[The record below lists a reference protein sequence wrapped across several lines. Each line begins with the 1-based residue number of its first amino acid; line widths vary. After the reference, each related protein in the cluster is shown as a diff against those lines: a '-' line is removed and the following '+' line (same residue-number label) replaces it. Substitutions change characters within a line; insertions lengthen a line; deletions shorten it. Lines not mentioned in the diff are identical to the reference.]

1 MGKKQKEHR
10 KKVAKRNERLKV
22 EEKQISS
29 LQRKIFEE
37 AKQRYLDNLS
47 GKTENTFQIKLNG

>member
-1 MGKKQKEHR
+1 MGKREKEHR

-22 EEKQISS
+22 EERQIDS

-37 AKQRYLDNLS
+37 AKQRYLDEQS
-47 GKTENTFQIKLNG
+47 KKTQDTFQIKL

>member
-37 AKQRYLDNLS
+37 AKQRYLDEQS
-47 GKTENTFQIKLNG
+47 KKTQDTFQIKLNG

>member
-47 GKTENTFQIKLNG
+47 GNTENTFQIKLNG

>member
-22 EEKQISS
+22 EERQIDS

-37 AKQRYLDNLS
+37 AKQRYLDEQS
-47 GKTENTFQIKLNG
+47 KKTQDTFQIKL

>member
-1 MGKKQKEHR
+1 MGKRDKQHR

-22 EEKQISS
+22 EERQIDS

-37 AKQRYLDNLS
+37 AKQRYLDEQAK
-47 GKTENTFQIKLNG
+47 KTQDTFQIKL

>member
-22 EEKQISS
+22 EERQIDS

-37 AKQRYLDNLS
+37 AKKRYLDEQS
-47 GKTENTFQIKLNG
+47 KKTQDTFQIKL

>member
-22 EEKQISS
+22 EERQIDS

-37 AKQRYLDNLS
+37 AKQRYLDEQAK
-47 GKTENTFQIKLNG
+47 KTQDTFQIKL

>member
-1 MGKKQKEHR
+1 MGKREKEHR

-22 EEKQISS
+22 EERQIDS

-37 AKQRYLDNLS
+37 AKQRYLDEQAK
-47 GKTENTFQIKLNG
+47 KTQDTFQIKL